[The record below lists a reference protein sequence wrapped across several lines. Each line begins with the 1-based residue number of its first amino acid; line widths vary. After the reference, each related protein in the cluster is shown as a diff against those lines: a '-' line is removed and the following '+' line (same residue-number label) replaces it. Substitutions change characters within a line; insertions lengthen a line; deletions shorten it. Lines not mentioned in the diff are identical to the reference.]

1 VDFFAQQAK
10 ARGQSKRL
18 IVLFAIAVLLIVGAV
33 TTIAVVS
40 YDIASADQ
48 HGRGVALTGS
58 PFSRH
63 PVAVFWCVLLTL
75 AVIGIASMVKTA
87 RLRGGGGVVARAL
100 GGTLVPT
107 QTKSYAH
114 RRLRNVVE
122 EIAIASGV
130 PVPEIYVLEKESGI
144 NAFAAGFAPADAAV
158 AVTQGALERL
168 TRDELQGVVAHEFSH
183 ILNGDMRLNIR
194 LMGVLFGILVI
205 GIAGREIASNVRG
218 GSDSKGAAA
227 AVMFGLA
234 IMIIGYAGL
243 FFGRLIKASVSRQ
256 REYLADAS
264 AVQFTRQAGGIA
276 GALKKIGALAEGSK
290 LNANGEEVS
299 HMLFGDG
306 VGYSALFATH
316 PPLVER
322 IRRIEGNFD
331 PVEFN
336 TLAKRMAER
345 HSAEDVAQAEAT
357 GPDVADLG
365 AMGFASAARAAST
378 QEVAVTPAL
387 VVGQVA
393 NPSEDDYRTA
403 GAIARTLPD
412 DLREQAYD
420 GDGAQALV
428 LALALDTRAA
438 MQAPQLE
445 IIQGS
450 LGGSLRARV
459 EALVARVARIKPMQR
474 LPLAAVAFPALRRL
488 PRAQVHTF
496 AQSLNAVVHADGQ
509 VGLGEYCL
517 AKLVATQVVEALDP
531 SAAKVIGRRR
541 LHQCQNHVAAL
552 FAVLARAGQPD
563 EQAAQRA
570 FQAGLTQTL
579 PTQTIPYAFPAD
591 WLDTLDAAF
600 AELDRLDGHGKQL
613 LIGGLVSTMS
623 HDNHISVAEAELLRT
638 VCAAL
643 HCPLPPMLAVA
654 ERVA

>member
-1 VDFFAQQAK
+1 MDFFAQQAK

-18 IVLFAIAVLLIVGAV
+18 IVLFAVAVLLIVSAV
-33 TTIAVVS
+33 TAIAVIT

-48 HGRGVALTGS
+48 GRRAAELTGS
-58 PFSRH
+58 AFSRH
-63 PVAVFWCVLLTL
+63 PVAVIWCVVLTL
-75 AVIGIASMVKTA
+75 AVIAVASMVKTA
-87 RLRGGGGVVARAL
+87 RLRGGGGVVARSL
-100 GGTLVPT
+100 GGTLVPM
-107 QTKSYAH
+107 QTKSLAH
-114 RRLRNVVE
+114 KRLRNVVE

-130 PVPEIYVLEKESGI
+130 PVPEIYVLDKEPGI
-144 NAFAAGFAPADAAV
+144 NAFAAGFTPADAAV

-168 TRDELQGVVAHEFSH
+168 TRDELQGVIAHEFSH

-218 GSDSKGAAA
+218 GSDSKGAGAA
-227 AVMFGLA
+227 IMFGLA
-234 IMIIGYAGL
+234 IMIVGYAGL

-306 VGYSALFATH
+306 IGYSALFATH

-322 IRRIEGNFD
+322 IRRIEGRFD
-331 PVEFN
+331 PNEFN
-336 TLAKRMAER
+336 SLAKSMAER
-345 HSAEDVAQAEAT
+345 HSAEEVAQAETT
-357 GPDVADLG
+357 GPDVGELG
-365 AMGFASAARAAST
+365 GMGFAAAARAAST
-378 QEVAVTPAL
+378 HEVTVTPAQ

-403 GAIARTLPD
+403 GAIARALPD
-412 DLREQAYD
+412 DLRELAYD
-420 GDGAQALV
+420 GDGAKALV
-428 LALALDTRAA
+428 LALALDVRPV
-438 MQAPQLE
+438 MQAPQLTL
-445 IIQGS
+445 IDQD
-450 LGGSLRARV
+450 LGGSMRARV
-459 EALVARVARIKPMQR
+459 QALLPRAAQVKPMQR

-488 PRAQVHTF
+488 PRAHVDTF
-496 AQSLNAVVHADGQ
+496 AQTLTAVVHADGQ

-517 AKLVATQVVEALDP
+517 AKLVATQVVDALDP
-531 SAAKVIGRRR
+531 AAAKVMGRRR
-541 LHQCQNHVAAL
+541 LHQCQPHVAAL

-563 EQAAQRA
+563 EAAAQRA
-570 FQAGLTQTL
+570 FQAGMSQTL
-579 PTQTIPYAFPAD
+579 PTQTVAYAFPGD
-591 WLDTLDAAF
+591 WLAALDAAF
-600 AELDRLDGHGKQL
+600 VELDCLDGQGKQL

-654 ERVA
+654 ERAA